1 MYRGS
6 AGDKVRCRS
15 SDIRL
20 CQSVILDVRSI
31 TPLSVLST
39 VAQPLINLFRKF
51 STLQWNVWTLG
62 VVGIAVLIALPIL
75 VVFSSIFTNQSDVWG
90 HLAATVLPLYITN
103 SLLLMLGVSVGV
115 LVIGVGTAWLVTMC
129 DFPGSRLFEWALLL
143 PLAAPAYL
151 LAYTYTDV
159 LDYFGW
165 VQTTLRAV
173 FGWQS
178 ATDYW
183 FPPIRS
189 VGGAIIML
197 SLVLYPYVYLLTR
210 VTFLEQSICTQEASR
225 SLGCNPWQSF
235 FKVALPLARPAVM
248 AGLALAL
255 METLNDFGTVEYFG
269 VPTFTTG
276 IFRTW
281 FGGGERTAATQLA
294 AVLMMFILS
303 LILLERW
310 SRRQARYYQTSS
322 PFQRLKTY
330 SLKGMRAFLAWWSCC
345 LPIALGLLIP
355 GALLVQMT
363 VANAA
368 DTLDQDFLP
377 LAFHSLVL
385 ASLTAGIAVL
395 ISLFL
400 VYGLRLCGTAV
411 MRFGVRVAAMG
422 YAIPGS
428 VIAVGILIPLAQVD
442 GAIATLMQ
450 NWFNLPTQP
459 FLQGTITALIFAYL
473 VRFLAVSLSSVES
486 GLAKIHPSFDDAA
499 YSLGHSA
506 RSTLTKIHAPLM
518 GGSLLTALMLVFV
531 DVMKELPATIVIQP
545 PDFDTLAVRVYRYAS
560 DERLIEASA
569 PALAIILV
577 GLIPVIFLSWQIA
590 QSRLRS
596 TS

>member
-1 MYRGS
+1 M
-6 AGDKVRCRS
+6 
-15 SDIRL
+15 
-20 CQSVILDVRSI
+20 
-31 TPLSVLST
+31 ST
-39 VAQPLINLFRKF
+39 VPKSVAHLSRKVIA
-51 STLQWNVWTLG
+51 LQWNVWTFG
-62 VVGIAVLIALPIL
+62 VVGIALLIATPIL
-75 VVFSSIFTNQSDVWG
+75 VVLSSIFTNQSDVWE
-90 HLAATVLPLYITN
+90 HLASTVLPLYISN

-115 LVIGVGTAWLVTMC
+115 LVMGVGTAWLVTMC
-129 DFPGSRLFEWALLL
+129 SFPGSRIFEWALLL

-159 LDYFGW
+159 LDYFGP
-165 VQTTLRAV
+165 VQTALRDS
-173 FGWQS
+173 FGWQT

-183 FPPIRS
+183 FPNIRS
-189 VGGAIIML
+189 LGGAIAML

-235 FKVALPLARPAVM
+235 AKVALPLARPAIT
-248 AGLALAL
+248 AGLSLAL

-294 AVLMMFILS
+294 AVLMIFILS

-322 PFQRLKTY
+322 PFQRLSTY
-330 SLKGMRAFLAWWSCC
+330 PLNGGRAFLAWWSCF

-363 VANAA
+363 IANAA
-368 DTLDQDFLP
+368 ETLDQQFLP
-377 LAFHSLVL
+377 LALNSLFL
-385 ASLTAGIAVL
+385 AALTAGIAVL

-400 VYGLRLCGTAV
+400 VYGLRLCGTQV
-411 MRFGVRVAAMG
+411 MQFGVRVAAMG

-428 VIAVGILIPLAQVD
+428 VIAVGILIPLARVD
-442 GAIATLMQ
+442 DAIATLMQ
-450 NWFNLPTQP
+450 NWFNLSTGSL
-459 FLQGTITALIFAYL
+459 LQGTVTALIFAYL
-473 VRFLAVSLSSVES
+473 VRFLTVSLNSVES
-486 GLAKIHPSFDDAA
+486 GLAKIRPSFDDAA
-499 YSLGHSA
+499 YSLGHTA
-506 RSTLTKIHAPLM
+506 RSTLAKVHAPLM

-545 PDFDTLAVRVYRYAS
+545 PNFDTLAVRVYRYAS
-560 DERLIEASA
+560 DERLVEAAA
-569 PALAIILV
+569 PALAIVVV
-577 GLIPVIFLSWQIA
+577 GLLPVIFLSWQIA

-596 TS
+596 TD